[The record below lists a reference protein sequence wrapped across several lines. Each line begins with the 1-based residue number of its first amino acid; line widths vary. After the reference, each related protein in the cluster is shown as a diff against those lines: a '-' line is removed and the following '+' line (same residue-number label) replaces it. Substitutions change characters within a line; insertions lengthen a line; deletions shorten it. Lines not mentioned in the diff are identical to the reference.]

1 MQLSRRQF
9 LPLAAGAAILAGVS
23 NLLLTLTSHGAWS
36 QTTRNIKIV
45 VPLPPGSAFDIM
57 SRLLAE
63 QISRTQ
69 GATMEI
75 ENRPGAATAVG
86 TEAAS
91 RAAPDGNTLLV
102 NGNPFLINPLLQK
115 LSYDPLTSFQPI
127 CNLYRSPSVIVV
139 NSASPYRTLADLL
152 DAARAKPGDLT
163 LASIGP
169 GSATQIAFEM
179 LRRQANVEMTF
190 VPFPGIP
197 PAVNALL
204 GGHVTSV
211 FGVYGGVVDEQVQ
224 AGKLR
229 ALAVASGTRITAL
242 PDTPTVAE
250 SGYKDYEVD
259 IWQGLFAPAKT
270 PNDILSR
277 LAGWF
282 TAALQVPELNAKL
295 EVQGLYPGRMCGTD
309 FASFLRKQYEDYR
322 HAIREAKIKAE

>member
-1 MQLSRRQF
+1 MNLPRRPF
-9 LPLAAGAAILAGVS
+9 LHLTASAAILAGVCS
-23 NLLLTLTSHGAWS
+23 LPLALTSHGAWS
-36 QTTRNIKIV
+36 QTTRAIKIV

-63 QISRTQ
+63 QINRTQ
-69 GATMEI
+69 GTTMEI
-75 ENRPGAATAVG
+75 ENRPGAATAIG
-86 TEAAS
+86 TEAVS

-115 LSYDPLTSFQPI
+115 LNYDPLTSFQPI
-127 CNLYRSPSVIVV
+127 CDLYRSPSVIVV
-139 NSASPYRTLADLL
+139 SNASPYRTLADLL
-152 DAARAKPGDLT
+152 DAARAKPGGLT

-204 GGHVTSV
+204 GEHVTSV
-211 FGVYGGVVDEQVQ
+211 FGVYGGVVDEQLK

-229 ALAVASGTRITAL
+229 ALAAASATRIKAL
-242 PDTPTVAE
+242 PDVPTVAE
-250 SGYKDYEVD
+250 SGYRDYEVD

-270 PNDILSR
+270 PKDILSR

-282 TAALQVPELNAKL
+282 SAALEVPELNAKL
-295 EVQGLYPGRMCGTD
+295 EVQGLYPGRRCGAD
-309 FASFLRKQYEDYR
+309 FTSFLRKQYDDYGR
-322 HAIREAKIKAE
+322 FIREANIKAE

>member
-23 NLLLTLTSHGAWS
+23 NLLLSLTSHGAWS
-36 QTTRNIKIV
+36 QTTRTIKIV

-63 QISRTQ
+63 QINRTQ

-75 ENRPGAATAVG
+75 ENRPGASTVIG

-91 RAAPDGNTLLV
+91 RATPDGNTLLV
-102 NGNPFLINPLLQK
+102 NGNPFLISPLLQK
-115 LSYDPLTSFQPI
+115 LSYDPLTSFEPI
-127 CNLYRSPSVIVV
+127 CNLYRSPTVIVV
-139 NSASPYRTLADLL
+139 NNASPYRTLADLF
-152 DAARAKPGDLT
+152 DAARTKPGDLT

-179 LRRQANVEMTF
+179 LRRQANLNMTF
-190 VPFPGIP
+190 VPFPAAL

-211 FGVYGGVVDEQVQ
+211 FGVYGGVLDEQVK

-229 ALAVASGTRITAL
+229 ALATASRTRIKAL
-242 PDTPTVAE
+242 SDVPTVAE

-259 IWQGLFAPAKT
+259 IWQGAFAPAKT
-270 PNDILSR
+270 PKDTLSR

-282 TAALQVPELNAKL
+282 TAASQVPELKAKL
-295 EVQGLYPGRMCGTD
+295 EVQGLYPVGMCGAD
-309 FASFLRKQYEDYR
+309 FASFLRKQYDDYR
-322 HAIREAKIKAE
+322 RAIREANIKAE